1 MPKSINPHNN
11 HHLENQHQD
20 MTHTPDLLHKTGT
33 GPIRSHRPEY
43 RSFLPPCNHACPAG
57 ENIQAWLALA
67 QAGEFQKAWQTL
79 IAENPLPA
87 VHGRA
92 CYHPCESACN
102 RTEVDESVS
111 IHAIERFLGD
121 RALQEGWQPEI
132 NATDSGKKVLIIG
145 AGPSGLSCAWHL
157 RQLGHAVE
165 IQEAGPMA
173 GGMMHF
179 GIPAY
184 RLPRD
189 VLDREI
195 QRIIETGVSLKL
207 NCKVEN
213 VIEAKNAGQFDA
225 VFLAIGAHLAQRID
239 IPARDS
245 SKILD
250 AVTYLDS
257 VEKGNAPSL
266 GRRVAIYGGGNSAM
280 DVARTAKRLGAD
292 EALIIY
298 RRDEASM
305 TANELETQEAREEG
319 VKINWLRSIK
329 YLDEGQLT
337 VEKMCIDDQ
346 GQVQATGEL
355 ETLSADSLV
364 LALGQKVD
372 TSIISEIPGLR
383 IRENGMVIVDQNM
396 MTNVEGIFAGGD
408 MVPAERTITNAT
420 GHGKKA
426 ARSINAWLAGQDYQK
441 PASGELEPCPE
452 LHLWYNTD
460 AQSNSQPLVN
470 SEMRRQGFTEVVGG
484 LTQEQ
489 ALYEA
494 ARCYSCG
501 NCFECDGCYGA
512 CPEGA
517 VIKLG
522 KGKGYQ
528 FDYDQCTGCE
538 ACFNQ
543 CPCHAIIMVAQDKDD
558 NNGGQA

>member
-1 MPKSINPHNN
+1 MKLNSW
-11 HHLENQHQD
+11 
-20 MTHTPDLLHKTGT
+20 G
-33 GPIRSHRPEY
+33 S
-43 RSFLPPCNHACPAG
+43 
-57 ENIQAWLALA
+57 
-67 QAGEFQKAWQTL
+67 
-79 IAENPLPA
+79 
-87 VHGRA
+87 
-92 CYHPCESACN
+92 
-102 RTEVDESVS
+102 
-111 IHAIERFLGD
+111 
-121 RALQEGWQPEI
+121 
-132 NATDSGKKVLIIG
+132 
-145 AGPSGLSCAWHL
+145 L
-157 RQLGHAVE
+157 R
-165 IQEAGPMA
+165 
-173 GGMMHF
+173 
-179 GIPAY
+179 
-184 RLPRD
+184 
-189 VLDREI
+189 
-195 QRIIETGVSLKL
+195 VSLKL